1 MRARAARAPYDS
13 VLHSYNLYSQIDPVG
28 AANLLVSSS
37 QDAADLATWRPFSDP
52 HSAAS
57 AILAS
62 IAGLKHR
69 DCYGVQCCTYSRLQ
83 DNSLQLSKSLQV

>member
-1 MRARAARAPYDS
+1 MLGLLPSIKHYRDICNY
-13 VLHSYNLYSQIDPVG
+13 LYFRIDPVG

-62 IAGLKHR
+62 IAAP
-69 DCYGVQCCTYSRLQ
+69 
-83 DNSLQLSKSLQV
+83 